1 MSNDVEVGFQGTGLV
16 DLVDGSHL
24 GWKKISNDVEV
35 ALQGTGL
42 VVLVLGPTWVGQSF
56 DASALPAAARALRGR
71 EPPPLLP
78 RSLVRILPLSSS
90 DILVLISNCLYKHP
104 RRFGARPHL

>member
-1 MSNDVEVGFQGTGLV
+1 MKTSKDVV
-16 DLVDGSHL
+16 
-24 GWKKISNDVEV
+24 
-35 ALQGTGL
+35 GL
-42 VVLVLGPTWVGQSF
+42 VVVGADLVGLVESHTHLGSRRSAPT
-56 DASALPAAARALRGR
+56 AAAVRGR